1 MSYLFGTGTV
11 SHDEKDVA
19 FLILAGYLCLSIYT
33 YVCTIIINE
42 FRLTYGKLGP
52 TEVRLLLIAVNTL
65 YIYTPWSA
73 IHYNIYGRNW
83 GLFDI
88 IGCTVAAILFM
99 LYISQFTKDRRAL
112 ALKDPAKPWHP

>member
-1 MSYLFGTGTV
+1 M
-11 SHDEKDVA
+11 
-19 FLILAGYLCLSIYT
+19 
-33 YVCTIIINE
+33 
-42 FRLTYGKLGP
+42 
-52 TEVRLLLIAVNTL
+52 LLIAVNTL

-99 LYISQFTKDRRAL
+99 FYISQFTKDRRAL

>member
-1 MSYLFGTGTV
+1 MHIDRNNNYYS
-11 SHDEKDVA
+11 
-19 FLILAGYLCLSIYT
+19 
-33 YVCTIIINE
+33 TI
-42 FRLTYGKLGP
+42 
-52 TEVRLLLIAVNTL
+52 
-65 YIYTPWSA
+65 
-73 IHYNIYGRNW
+73 NIYGRNW